1 MELKHRAYWAIK
13 KFNFDIQQTSS
24 KRRLQLAELEEI
36 RNDAYEN
43 AKIYKQRMKVF
54 HDKQIMRKS
63 FTLGQKSAFIQF
75 SLAPI
80 PR

>member
-1 MELKHRAYWAIK
+1 M
-13 KFNFDIQQTSS
+13 QQGSS
-24 KRRLQLAELEEI
+24 ERRLQLTELKEI
-36 RNDAYEN
+36 HNDAYEN

-63 FTLGQKSAFIQF
+63 FTPGQKSAFIQF